1 MVIRGTADY
10 MTTRKGRRFKA
21 ACFTLE
27 GVGSFAVSFYFYYIY
42 FLMRDQF
49 GFGNKSN
56 LAFAAAMG
64 LIYVFS
70 AWQAGRFAHRC
81 GYFTALKVGFI
92 LMILALAVGSRL
104 DFVSGVVV
112 ASALV
117 TIGQCFLW
125 PTIEALVSEGEDA
138 RGLPGTIGTYNVV
151 WASTNALGLFGGG
164 TLVEKFGFKTL
175 FYLPIA
181 LLLTQLVLTFWL
193 ENHARDIARISQPA
207 LAPTRPPDP
216 NRPARAK
223 AGAFLRMA
231 WLANPF
237 AYIAINTFVPLLPGL
252 AARFQLTPMLAG
264 FVCSLWGF
272 VRLGTFFALWFWNG
286 WHYRFRWLVTAFAT
300 LIIVFIVILTAPNLA
315 VLLAAQVFFGA
326 AIGLIYYSSLFYS
339 MDASET
345 KSEHGGIHEAAI
357 GLGNFAG
364 PAVGAASLQFF
375 PDVPHSSAWAVSGL
389 LSLGFMALL
398 AIQLHSR
405 ARR

>member
-1 MVIRGTADY
+1 
-10 MTTRKGRRFKA
+10 MTTNQGRRFKA

-27 GVGSFAVSFYFYYIY
+27 GVGSFSVSFYFYYVY

-49 GFGNKSN
+49 GFDNKRN

-70 AWQAGRFAHRC
+70 AWQAGRFAQRY

-92 LMILALAVGSRL
+92 VMILSLAVGSQL
-104 DFVSGVVV
+104 NSVSGVVL
-112 ASALV
+112 ASAFF

-138 RGLPGTIGTYNVV
+138 RGLPRAVGTYNVV

-175 FYLPIA
+175 FYLPVV
-181 LLLTQLVLTFWL
+181 LLLAQLVLTFWL
-193 ENHARDIARISQPA
+193 EKHAQDIARISQQTPA
-207 LAPTRPPDP
+207 PAPAPDP
-216 NRPARAK
+216 NRPSRAK

-264 FVCSLWGF
+264 FTCSLWGF
-272 VRLGTFFALWFWNG
+272 VRLGTFFALWFWTG

-300 LIIVFIVILTAPNLA
+300 LIIVFAVILTAPNLA
-315 VLLAAQVFFGA
+315 VLLVAQVFFGA

-339 MDASET
+339 MDASEA

-364 PAVGAASLQFF
+364 PATGAVSLQFL
-375 PDVPHSSAWAVSGL
+375 PHIAHSGVLAVSGL
-389 LSLGFMALL
+389 LSLGFVALL

>member
-1 MVIRGTADY
+1 
-10 MTTRKGRRFKA
+10 MTTKKGRRFRA

-27 GVGSFAVSFYFYYIY
+27 GVGSFAVSFYSYYIY
-42 FLMRDQF
+42 FFMRDHF
-49 GFGNKSN
+49 GFGNKRN
-56 LAFAAAMG
+56 LAFAAAIG
-64 LIYVFS
+64 LIYFFS
-70 AWQAGRFAHRC
+70 AWQAGRFARRC
-81 GYFTALKVGFI
+81 GYFTALKVGFMV
-92 LMILALAVGSRL
+92 MILALAVGSQI

-112 ASALV
+112 ISLLV
-117 TIGQCFLW
+117 NVGQCFLW

-138 RGLPGTIGTYNVV
+138 RGLPATVGTYNVV
-151 WASTNALGLFGGG
+151 WASTNALGLFVGG

-175 FYLPIA
+175 FYLPMA
-181 LLLTQLVLTFWL
+181 LLLTQLALTFWL
-193 ENHARDIARISQPA
+193 EKHVQDIARTSKSTLVPVP
-207 LAPTRPPDP
+207 LLPDP
-216 NRPARAK
+216 NRPSPAK
-223 AGAFLRMA
+223 ARAFLRMA

-272 VRLGTFFALWFWNG
+272 VRLGTFFALWFWTG

-300 LIIVFIVILTAPNLA
+300 LITVFVVILTAPNLA
-315 VLLAAQVFFGA
+315 VLVGAQLFFGV

-339 MDASET
+339 MDVSET

-364 PAVGAASLQFF
+364 PAVGAVSLQFF
-375 PDVPHSSAWAVSGL
+375 PNVPQSSAMAVSGL

-405 ARR
+405 SRR